1 MKTKLI
7 TRFFTIIGIAVLVQS
22 CATYSGRIVK
32 KDKIKLTDESFDL
45 IAGTYELLPD
55 KEYLKNGDSKHVGNK
70 NSYYNLYRYIRDNK
84 IEFDS
89 VSKYYVDI
97 KVITK
102 RKLQF
107 DLRKE
112 NLKIGSIQLDGKLKH
127 NGLFYLDN
135 KNFSCHG
142 VPYIFG
148 GCDND
153 KTRIG
158 VAEDSGLLINMAIN
172 SSWAFLIMISHG
184 HSYNIAYHY
193 KRVK

>member
-7 TRFFTIIGIAVLVQS
+7 ARFFTIIGIAILVQS
-22 CATYSGRIVK
+22 CATYSGRKVK
-32 KDKIKLTDESFDL
+32 KDKIKLTDENFDL

-55 KEYLKNGDSKHVGNK
+55 KEYLKNGDSEQIEED
-70 NSYYNLYRYIRDNK
+70 NSYNNLYRYICDNT

-112 NLKIGSIQLDGKLKH
+112 KLKIGSIQLGGKLKH
-127 NGLFYLDN
+127 NGLFHLDN

-142 VPYIFG
+142 IPYIFG
-148 GCDND
+148 GCQSD

-158 VAEDSGLLINMAIN
+158 ITKDSGLLINKAVDN
-172 SSWAFLIMISHG
+172 SGALLIIIGAGYSLDF
-184 HSYNIAYHY
+184 AYHF
-193 KRVK
+193 KRIK